1 MAFRVFEGY
10 DTDRA
15 YTVAA
20 TGQQQGHP
28 VPQVD
33 LPAFFGD
40 VEQPPFGNKAVEERK
55 EDLVPVRIGAK
66 GHRQTDRFGIRPVEI
81 FRFVPEPNIRIHPP

>member
-40 VEQPPFGNKAVEERK
+40 VEQPPFGNKAVEER
-55 EDLVPVRIGAK
+55 ELYPD
-66 GHRQTDRFGIRPVEI
+66 TDRSEGASSG
-81 FRFVPEPNIRIHPP
+81 